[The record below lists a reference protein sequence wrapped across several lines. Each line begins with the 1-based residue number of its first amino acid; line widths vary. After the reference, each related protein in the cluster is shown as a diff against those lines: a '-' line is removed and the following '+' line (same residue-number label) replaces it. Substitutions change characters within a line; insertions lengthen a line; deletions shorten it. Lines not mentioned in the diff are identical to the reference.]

1 MAPKASHKKKRA
13 TPSGSRCEGPPLEMA
28 TPGCVGRSALPAMDV
43 GAGPA
48 RPTRR
53 VGAVGLCRRTL
64 CMLVLLQ
71 TMKQPQES
79 HCSIM
84 SHELKY
90 IINILD
96 KLILLLRQKAYS
108 PGKWGK
114 FPNNNE
120 EFLSL
125 QTILY
130 KINNCAYSPQTRVP
144 QSPMK
149 WRIHCW
155 GVHRADDKAWRLLLS
170 SDQSII
176 HYERAAF
183 PLQ

>member
-1 MAPKASHKKKRA
+1 
-13 TPSGSRCEGPPLEMA
+13 
-28 TPGCVGRSALPAMDV
+28 
-43 GAGPA
+43 
-48 RPTRR
+48 
-53 VGAVGLCRRTL
+53 
-64 CMLVLLQ
+64 MLVLLE

-108 PGKWGK
+108 PHKWGK

-125 QTILY
+125 QTIPY
-130 KINNCAYSPQTRVP
+130 KINNCSS
-144 QSPMK
+144 QSADRGPTEP
-149 WRIHCW
+149 HEV
-155 GVHRADDKAWRLLLS
+155 VHSLLGS
-170 SDQSII
+170 
-176 HYERAAF
+176 A
-183 PLQ
+183 PG